1 MDFGPQAPMVAAPLS
16 QLCKAKSSSRRRRPG
31 GPQPGPQIWYPAGHP
46 ARGRPQPGCATARR
60 YTVPCPPYLFPSTL
74 REYGGPFFIRA
85 NLFERGHS
93 NTCNLASVVF
103 LFFFTSLANIFR
115 GIDSPHSNEKNM
127 YHACEHTNIST
138 YMYMFTDIQVIPGH
152 LLCIHINMY
161 TYAVNFL
168 IAALVFWRSSP
179 N

>member
-16 QLCKAKSSSRRRRPG
+16 QLRKAKSSSRPRRPG

-46 ARGRPQPGCATARR
+46 ARRRPQPGCATARR
-60 YTVPCPPYLFPSTL
+60 YTVPCPPYLFPNTL

-93 NTCNLASVVF
+93 NTCNLTSVVF
-103 LFFFTSLANIFR
+103 VFFHIIGKYLSRHWFTALQWKKYVSCVRTYKYQHIHVHVYR
-115 GIDSPHSNEKNM
+115 
-127 YHACEHTNIST
+127 HTSYTRTFI
-138 YMYMFTDIQVIPGH
+138 
-152 LLCIHINMY
+152 MY
-161 TYAVNFL
+161 TYKHVYICSQFL
-168 IAALVFWRSSP
+168 IAALAFWRSSP

>member
-16 QLCKAKSSSRRRRPG
+16 QLCEAKSSSRRRRPG

-93 NTCNLASVVF
+93 NTCNLTSVVF
-103 LFFFTSLANIFR
+103 MFFSNHWQIFFEALIHRTPMKKICIMRANIQ
-115 GIDSPHSNEKNM
+115 IS
-127 YHACEHTNIST
+127 AHTCTCLQT
-138 YMYMFTDIQVIPGH
+138 YKLYQDIYYVYI
-152 LLCIHINMY
+152 
-161 TYAVNFL
+161 
-168 IAALVFWRSSP
+168 
-179 N
+179 